1 MFCVRLWADNK
12 PAIED
17 MKAAGAP
24 LLYRRFGVSSQEN
37 IRQDPCRAVLDFL
50 EEWQES
56 VVEKGEAV

>member
-1 MFCVRLWADNK
+1 
-12 PAIED
+12 